1 MKRYVEIQRDRASG
15 EFFPE
20 RLVVTSRSFMPSARA
35 LNWLLT
41 IGFLSLGYA
50 LYLRYL
56 VIEQSMVGQACDAGL
71 NTWLC
76 LSRKVAAGLFN
87 HQVFGGVAVALATLN
102 LFRPSLPLFTIG
114 LVVTAFGI
122 VLYNVGLSAFA
133 AALLITSFARPATE
147 PE

>member
-1 MKRYVEIQRDRASG
+1 MTRT
-15 EFFPE
+15 F
-20 RLVVTSRSFMPSARA
+20 LPSARA

-71 NTWLC
+71 GTWLC
-76 LSRKVAAGLFN
+76 LIRKVTTGLFN
-87 HQVFGGVAVALATLN
+87 HQVFGWIAVGAAGVN
-102 LFRPSLPLFTIG
+102 LMRPSIPLFAIA

-122 VLYNVGLSAFA
+122 VLYNVGLSSFA
-133 AALLITSFARPATE
+133 AALLITGFARPVTV